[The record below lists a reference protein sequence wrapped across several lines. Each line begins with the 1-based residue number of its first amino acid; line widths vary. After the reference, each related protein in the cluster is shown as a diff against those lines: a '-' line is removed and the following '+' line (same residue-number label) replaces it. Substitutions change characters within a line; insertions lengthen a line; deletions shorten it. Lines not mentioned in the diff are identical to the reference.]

1 MPRSR
6 RPPLLLALALLCAGG
21 ARAKDPAVAITSA
34 VVNVQ
39 GSDDVF
45 YGTSAADEG
54 WGASLPSQQH
64 RGDDQREWFQVLSA
78 SAALGDAFGC
88 SSASALVQA
97 AANASASNSTSGST
111 SDASETV
118 AEVAAALGLPAT
130 AFVLLVDRG
139 GCTFAEKA
147 YYAQELGAA
156 ALLVTD
162 TMEQA
167 YNRSITGDAD
177 AQAIELSCDNGAAE
191 VVGASAAALASFEAS
206 GWEDLV
212 NVAKCTESSAC
223 KSDRCIPSG
232 SGLQVCC
239 AWDIPDYM
247 GFGTSAIVPDESAI
261 TIPVI
266 RLTMADGYTLKS
278 RLSGN
283 TTSSSSGSAPSSEDV
298 RITFYARDP
307 PSADPAQGVLWLLAV
322 ATVLMGAYQG
332 AAFERTTAQLQAAL
346 AATDTA
352 SSEDTA
358 QARVAYEEHL
368 DANAG
373 DDGATLDLTIY
384 HAVGFLVVASAFLL
398 LMFYVDIVLVVVVLF
413 AIGAVSSTFHVLW
426 APLFGRFGGIASRYY
441 PMKNWLWQWEGVFEP
456 AAWSLSDLVAL
467 PVAIGASVFWFLTR
481 HEGYS
486 WVLQDVFGMCLCL
499 LFLRTLRLPSVKI
512 ASVLLVLVFCYDI
525 FMVFISPYI
534 FKTSVMIKVAT
545 SGSSSSAG
553 TAFCIRYPTDSAH
566 DCVSESMPLLFR
578 MPKVLDWRD
587 STTMLGFGDIVL
599 PGLLLVF
606 CARYDYATRGQ
617 LFGKVS
623 RPLLVRI
630 KSFRAAAGGVG
641 ASNQPVP
648 PSRSAPTTFG
658 TVDGLDAVVGGAGA
672 GNSPEL
678 SSDAVHHS
686 RRGITWML
694 LWGYAIGLFLANLVV
709 SLTGDGQPALM
720 YLVPCT
726 LGLLAIIAW
735 RRGIWSKL
743 WSGPPELKSTF
754 GASGGD
760 GDRATGVGVGP
771 GGRPRGF
778 SLESGKPASELVL
791 MSDHTPV
798 SGSYAIS
805 ERTPSE
811 RSKK

>member
-1 MPRSR
+1 MPAARSASR
-6 RPPLLLALALLCAGG
+6 WALLIIALHYVGG
-21 ARAKDPAVAITSA
+21 ATAKDPAVAITSA

-39 GSDDVF
+39 NTDDVY
-45 YGTSAADEG
+45 YGTSGDDEG
-54 WGASLPSQQH
+54 WGGPLPSQQH
-64 RGDDQREWFQVLSA
+64 RGDDKREWYSVLYTSATLSDPFGCTSA
-78 SAALGDAFGC
+78 SD
-88 SSASALVQA
+88 LVQA
-97 AANASASNSTSGST
+97 ATNSSGSANSTSGST
-111 SDASETV
+111 SGSEETI
-118 AEVAAALGLPAT
+118 AELTATLGLPAT
-130 AFVLLVDRG
+130 PFVLLVDRG

-147 YYAQELGAA
+147 YYAQQLGAA

-167 YNRSITGDAD
+167 YNRSSASDATED
-177 AQAIELSCDNGAAE
+177 ARALEFSCDNGAAE
-191 VVGASAAALASFEAS
+191 ASGASASSLSDFEAS

-212 NVAKCTESSAC
+212 NVAKCTESSSC
-223 KSDRCIPSG
+223 KSDRCIPTG
-232 SGLQVCC
+232 NDLQVCC

-247 GFGTSAIVPDESAI
+247 GFGTSTLVPDESTI

-266 RLTMADGYTLKS
+266 RITMADGYTLKA
-278 RLSGN
+278 RISGN
-283 TTSSSSGSAPSSEDV
+283 STGSSSGSSTTNEDV
-298 RITFYARDP
+298 RITFYERDP
-307 PSADPAQGVLWLLAV
+307 PNADPAQGVLWLLAV

-332 AAFERTTAQLQAAL
+332 ASFERTTAQLQAAL
-346 AATDTA
+346 AATDTT

-373 DDGATLDLTIY
+373 DNGATLDLTLY
-384 HAVGFLVVASAFLL
+384 HAVGFLVIASAFLL
-398 LMFYVDIVLVVVVLF
+398 LLFYVDIVLVVVVLF
-413 AIGAVSSTFHVLW
+413 AVGAVSCTFHVLW

-467 PVAIGASVFWFLTR
+467 LVSIGASVFWFLTR
-481 HEGYS
+481 HQNYS
-486 WVLQDVFGMCLCL
+486 WVLQDVFGICLCL
-499 LFLRTLRLPSVKI
+499 MFLRTLRLPNVKI
-512 ASVLLVLVFCYDI
+512 ATVLLVLVFCYDI

-553 TAFCIRYPTDSAH
+553 TAYCIRYPTDSEH
-566 DCVSESMPLLFR
+566 DCVSENMPILFR

-587 STTMLGFGDIVL
+587 STTMLGLGDIVL

-630 KSFRAAAGGVG
+630 KSYRAGTSDGTAA
-641 ASNQPVP
+641 NP
-648 PSRSAPTTFG
+648 SAPPANSATAALG
-658 TVDGLDAVVGGAGA
+658 TADGFDGA

-678 SSDAVHHS
+678 SSEAVHHS
-686 RRGITWML
+686 RRGITCML

-735 RRGIWSKL
+735 RRGIWAKL
-743 WSGPPELKSTF
+743 WNGPPELKSTW
-754 GASGGD
+754 GGND
-760 GDRATGVGVGP
+760 GDRMTGGGLGP
-771 GGRPRGF
+771 GGRLRGM
-778 SLESGKPASELVL
+778 SLESGKQASELVL
-791 MSDHTPV
+791 MNDHTPV

-805 ERTPSE
+805 ETTPSD
-811 RSKK
+811 RDNK